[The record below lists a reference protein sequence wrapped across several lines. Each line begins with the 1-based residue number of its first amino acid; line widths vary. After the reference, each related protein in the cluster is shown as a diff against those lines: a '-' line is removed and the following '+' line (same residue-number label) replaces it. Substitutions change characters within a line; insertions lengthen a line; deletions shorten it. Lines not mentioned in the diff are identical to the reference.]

1 MSPNWVWCCSCSLS
15 GWKCSLRASTNQI
28 AFRLA
33 ALAFSAL
40 RRGGCGDGGDAT
52 KVEDGKV
59 YLDADELAHR
69 ALTETRPLAGPALRA
84 AVA

>member
-1 MSPNWVWCCSCSLS
+1 MHGFRGNTQLPS
-15 GWKCSLRASTNQI
+15 GFFAAFPLGEDAGCLR
-28 AFRLA
+28 L
-33 ALAFSAL
+33 
-40 RRGGCGDGGDAT
+40 GDGEKRSGGHKRPSILADALEA
-52 KVEDGKV
+52 VIGAV